1 MPHCTWAP
9 QLTSICCN
17 QGKFEKA
24 AMEPPNRPS
33 MNPLRNP
40 FGLLGRLLPDINL
53 PIFWLIGVR
62 MPSRSSD
69 SMPAA
74 G

>member
-1 MPHCTWAP
+1 
-9 QLTSICCN
+9 
-17 QGKFEKA
+17 
-24 AMEPPNRPS
+24 MEPPNRPS

>member
-1 MPHCTWAP
+1 
-9 QLTSICCN
+9 
-17 QGKFEKA
+17 
-24 AMEPPNRPS
+24 MEPPNRPS

-40 FGLLGRLLPDINL
+40 FGLLGLLPDINL

>member
-1 MPHCTWAP
+1 
-9 QLTSICCN
+9 
-17 QGKFEKA
+17 
-24 AMEPPNRPS
+24 MEPPNRPS

-53 PIFWLIGVR
+53 PIVPLIAVR

-74 G
+74 NSGSVLRSPSAVA